1 MSDQGI
7 KSRPTYAPIS
17 RDATG
22 AKHLLVL
29 DTTQPPVDAFAAGT
43 ALEDFPERWSVEAHS
58 KAIPSPH
65 ADDLLHGFRS
75 TSHLLIALRHRLAQ
89 EHMGFRLYAIGTESF
104 LWDVARAAAEAGMGR
119 DEYRLLAA
127 GSAARRVYCVHCRTM
142 NEQVTTNLVTC
153 SACGANLFVRDH
165 FSRFHNAYMG
175 VQIDA
180 EVPGET
186 LPIEELYP

>member
-7 KSRPTYAPIS
+7 KSRPAYAPIS
-17 RDATG
+17 MDTTG
-22 AKHLLVL
+22 VRHLLVF
-29 DTTQPPVDAFAAGT
+29 DTTRPPAQAFAAGT
-43 ALEDFPERWSVEAHS
+43 ALEDFAERWSVEAHS

-65 ADDLLHGFRS
+65 AGDLLHGFRS
-75 TSHLLIALRHRLAQ
+75 TSHLLISLRRRLAQ
-89 EHMGFRLYAIGTESF
+89 EHMGLRLYAIGTETF

-119 DEYRLLAA
+119 DEYRLFAA

-180 EVPGET
+180 EVPSET
-186 LPIEELYP
+186 LPIEEIHP